1 MQNSD
6 ISPNLDQGKQLSRG
20 PFPCRINIYIFLF
33 KLSLEGLTARRR
45 SRLARLG
52 TPRRPCRLEAGPRDV
67 AEGPSIRPAD
77 PALGD
82 KAQIS
87 HLRSRAFPHHHPY
100 TPKSA
105 WGANCSQIWGLFFL
119 IFFFPPYKQQ
129 GKISWILTIPV
140 QPAGE
145 SPAASQPRGLTL
157 HSQASSCIPGAGS
170 PLPLAPCCLVAGAG
184 RSYRSRPGW

>member
-1 MQNSD
+1 MFGLIASKYFVGFFFFFCNFSLLQNSD

-77 PALGD
+77 PSLGD

-87 HLRSRAFPHHHPY
+87 HLRSRAFPHHRPC

-105 WGANCSQIWGLFFL
+105 WGANCSQIWGF
-119 IFFFPPYKQQ
+119 IFFFPPYINSRENLPDSDHSRAA
-129 GKISWILTIPV
+129 GRGIAL
-140 QPAGE
+140 QPA
-145 SPAASQPRGLTL
+145 S
-157 HSQASSCIPGAGS
+157 PGA
-170 PLPLAPCCLVAGAG
+170 
-184 RSYRSRPGW
+184 

>member
-1 MQNSD
+1 MLIFYVFGLIASKYFVGFFFFFCNFSLLQNSD

-52 TPRRPCRLEAGPRDV
+52 TLEAAPRDV

-77 PALGD
+77 PSLGD

-100 TPKSA
+100 NPKSA
-105 WGANCSQIWGLFFL
+105 WGGQLQPDSGIIYFLFY
-119 IFFFPPYKQQ
+119 FFFPHINSREK
-129 GKISWILTIPV
+129 
-140 QPAGE
+140 
-145 SPAASQPRGLTL
+145 SPGF
-157 HSQASSCIPGAGS
+157 
-170 PLPLAPCCLVAGAG
+170 
-184 RSYRSRPGW
+184 

>member
-1 MQNSD
+1 MLIFYVFGLIASKYFVGFFFFFCNFSLLQNSD

-20 PFPCRINIYIFLF
+20 PFPRRINIYIFLF

-77 PALGD
+77 PSLGD

-100 TPKSA
+100 DPKSA
-105 WGANCSQIWGLFFL
+105 WGGQLQPDLGIIYFLFY
-119 IFFFPPYKQQ
+119 FFFPPYKQQ
-129 GKISWILTIPV
+129 GKISWILTIPM
-140 QPAGE
+140 QPA
-145 SPAASQPRGLTL
+145 SPAA
-157 HSQASSCIPGAGS
+157 
-170 PLPLAPCCLVAGAG
+170 
-184 RSYRSRPGW
+184 

>member
-1 MQNSD
+1 MLIFYVFGLIASKYFVGFFFFFCSFSLLQNSD

-20 PFPCRINIYIFLF
+20 PFPRRINIYIFLF

-52 TPRRPCRLEAGPRDV
+52 TLEAAPRDV

-77 PALGD
+77 PSLGD

-100 TPKSA
+100 NPKSA
-105 WGANCSQIWGLFFL
+105 WGGQLQPDSGIIYFLFY
-119 IFFFPPYKQQ
+119 FFFPHINSREK
-129 GKISWILTIPV
+129 
-140 QPAGE
+140 
-145 SPAASQPRGLTL
+145 SPGF
-157 HSQASSCIPGAGS
+157 
-170 PLPLAPCCLVAGAG
+170 
-184 RSYRSRPGW
+184 